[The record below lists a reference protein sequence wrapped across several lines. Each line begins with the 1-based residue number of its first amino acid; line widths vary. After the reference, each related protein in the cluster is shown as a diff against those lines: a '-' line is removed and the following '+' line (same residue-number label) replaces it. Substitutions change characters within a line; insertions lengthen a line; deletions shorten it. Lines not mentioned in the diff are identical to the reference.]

1 MEIPHF
7 AGIAAV
13 EPLAQELEL
22 GKGLRR
28 RNPAEIEPDGPC
40 LAFDL
45 DR

>member
-7 AGIAAV
+7 AGIATV
-13 EPLAQELEL
+13 EPLAKELEL
-22 GKGLRR
+22 GKRRRR

-40 LAFDL
+40 LSFDL